1 MQEKCKKYLRI
12 PKKSSTF
19 AVAFEGELSEWSKEP
34 HSKCGV
40 RITSYRG
47 FESLTL
53 RKRCKSMVYS
63 VRFIKSGK
71 NRVKLK
77 FIYPFSVFYKLLK
90 YSAL

>member
-1 MQEKCKKYLRI
+1 MAHKKKGCFCTLSFVFCLVGRTEAL
-12 PKKSSTF
+12 PRMPLAQK
-19 AVAFEGELSEWSKEP
+19 VDWGELRSKAA
-34 HSKCGV
+34 S
-40 RITSYRG
+40 
-47 FESLTL
+47 ESLTL